1 LPPVGLLMEP
11 NKLNL
16 HLTVELMI
24 QRRRSPLG
32 RFLPRLGPFV
42 PRTAYFSA
50 HQSEPATGLTAEL
63 LDSGYAALQKM
74 HLKIVRRTLS
84 FCDAT
89 SRASLVMS

>member
-1 LPPVGLLMEP
+1 MPPVGLLMEP

-63 LDSGYAALQKM
+63 FDSGYAALQKM
-74 HLKIVRRTLS
+74 RLIIVRRTLS

-89 SRASLVMS
+89 SRASLVVS

>member
-1 LPPVGLLMEP
+1 MPLVGLLMEP

-63 LDSGYAALQKM
+63 FDLGHAALQKM

-89 SRASLVMS
+89 SRAQLVMS

>member
-1 LPPVGLLMEP
+1 MEP

-42 PRTAYFSA
+42 PRTAFF
-50 HQSEPATGLTAEL
+50 PAMILSLTSRSGAWRLCEL
-63 LDSGYAALQKM
+63 LHCTFRHRILVGY
-74 HLKIVRRTLS
+74 
-84 FCDAT
+84 
-89 SRASLVMS
+89 RAEAEGVSVEQVVDRLLETVPVTG

>member
-1 LPPVGLLMEP
+1 MPPIGLLMAP

-50 HQSEPATGLTAEL
+50 HQSEPANGLTAMRETPSSSIWVIQL
-63 LDSGYAALQKM
+63 CK
-74 HLKIVRRTLS
+74 KCI
-84 FCDAT
+84 
-89 SRASLVMS
+89 

>member
-1 LPPVGLLMEP
+1 MPPVGLLMEP

-16 HLTVELMI
+16 NVTVELMI

-50 HQSEPATGLTAEL
+50 HQSEPATGL
-63 LDSGYAALQKM
+63 AATRETPSSS
-74 HLKIVRRTLS
+74 IW
-84 FCDAT
+84 
-89 SRASLVMS
+89 VMQLCKKCI